1 MSIDSDGSSELLTL
15 KMLGFPLMYSL
26 LHDKNVGKWEQ
37 LSCLGR
43 MSETLIRQSAACL
56 VYSLARR
63 RAAPSLS
70 IPDMSIAFRPTVS
83 IAEAVC
89 PGFVGSLSKLERS
102 KGIRHISQSHSNRT

>member
-1 MSIDSDGSSELLTL
+1 
-15 KMLGFPLMYSL
+15 MLGDPLMYSL
-26 LHDKNVGKWEQ
+26 LQDKNPGKCEQ
-37 LSCLGR
+37 LSCLGG
-43 MSETLIRQSAACL
+43 MSERSTKQSATCL

-70 IPDMSIAFRPTVS
+70 IPGKSIAFRPTAS
-83 IAEAVC
+83 IAKAVC